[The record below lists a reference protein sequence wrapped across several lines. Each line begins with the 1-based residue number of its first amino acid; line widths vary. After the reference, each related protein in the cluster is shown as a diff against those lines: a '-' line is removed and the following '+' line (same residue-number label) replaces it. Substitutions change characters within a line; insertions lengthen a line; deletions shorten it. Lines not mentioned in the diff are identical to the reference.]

1 MSETLVVVNPAS
13 ASGRT
18 GRKWPSLSQKVKE
31 KLPLAKIHLTQEKHE
46 ATNVVRQAIQS
57 GVKKIVSVG
66 GDGTHHEVIN
76 GFLDENAK
84 LIAKDVA
91 LALLPMGTGSDLCK
105 SLGIPNDPQIAIDLM
120 FKHLKPI
127 DLGMSH
133 FIDPQGKPST
143 QAFLNIGSFGLS
155 AEVGKQL
162 ELRSKANKL
171 SYLSGIYHA
180 SAVYQNQEVHLKLI
194 QKDSTKEIKTKLY
207 LCAIGNGRFF
217 GGGMKITPSAYLN
230 DGQFEVA
237 VLGDLNAFEVVSRIP
252 LLFMGKHIGT
262 SKIESFDALSIEA
275 TAQNPKEIW
284 IELDGEPV
292 GTLPA
297 QFDIL
302 PSAIQLSIGD
312 QKPAFKSIN

>member
-46 ATNVVRQAIQS
+46 ATHVVRQAIQS
-57 GVKKIVSVG
+57 GIKKIVSVG

-84 LIAKDVA
+84 LISKDLA

-105 SLGIPNDPQIAIDLM
+105 SLGIPNDPNLAIDLM
-120 FKHLKPI
+120 FQNLRAI
-127 DLGMSH
+127 DLGMAH
-133 FIDPQGKPST
+133 FVDHLGKAQT

-162 ELRSKANKL
+162 EVRSKANKL

-180 SAVYQNQEVHLKLI
+180 SAVYHNQDVHLKLN
-194 QKDSTKEIKTKLY
+194 QKDGFKDIKTKLY

-237 VLGDLNAFEVVSRIP
+237 VLGDLNAFEVVSRLP

-262 SKIESFDALSIEA
+262 SKIESFEATSIEA
-275 TAQNPKEIW
+275 TAQKPNEIW

-297 QFDIL
+297 RFEL
-302 PSAIQLSIGD
+302 LSSAIQLSVGQ
-312 QKPAFKSIN
+312 QKPALQSIN